1 MTAQDGTRET
11 EKGIGL
17 DSSLGDVDAIRQH
30 VKEITESS
38 VFKRSLRSARFLRF
52 VVEKAITG
60 DAETLKERLI
70 GSELFGRSASYHTG
84 EDSIVR
90 VTASHVRQRLLRY
103 YSIYGETSQF
113 HLNLLPGSYVPEILH
128 HTNDEAQS
136 LDIINPNDESAS
148 APYETLAPQQDFS
161 IARQGSV
168 ISPPIIS
175 LPPNK
180 SFIRKIRSQWLIFC
194 VLLLAA
200 LSLILWTRFRSDS
213 TMRPSA
219 SILPWS
225 ALFGVP
231 RSIMLITS
239 DPDIQEIESLAG
251 NHLISVSDYAKHNY
265 CLSFSTLTPELAVM
279 CRQVLVGNKS
289 AAVDVSIV
297 ASISR
302 LAQANSREISVHA
315 ARTVRLADLL
325 GNSDFIF
332 LGSPRSNP
340 WVHLF
345 NDQLDFRF
353 FTPEGKDGHDI
364 IVNAHPRWHE
374 LPVYVPT
381 ALHGATG
388 QTFAIVAFM
397 PGLDNIGQILLV
409 AGADEEGTEAAGEFV
424 VDLPLISAGLQKC
437 GISPSGPVRHF
448 ELLLGLNTI
457 AGHSTKTDVIACHT
471 LTDTP

>member
-17 DSSLGDVDAIRQH
+17 DSSLGDVNAIRQH

-168 ISPPIIS
+168 ISSPIIS

-180 SFIRKIRSQWLIFC
+180 SFIRKIRGQWLIFC
-194 VLLLAA
+194 VLLLAT

-213 TMRPSA
+213 TIRPSA

-239 DPDIQEIESLAG
+239 DPDIQEIESLFAG

-265 CLSFSTLTPELAVM
+265 CLNFST
-279 CRQVLVGNKS
+279 R
-289 AAVDVSIV
+289 
-297 ASISR
+297 
-302 LAQANSREISVHA
+302 
-315 ARTVRLADLL
+315 
-325 GNSDFIF
+325 
-332 LGSPRSNP
+332 
-340 WVHLF
+340 
-345 NDQLDFRF
+345 
-353 FTPEGKDGHDI
+353 
-364 IVNAHPRWHE
+364 
-374 LPVYVPT
+374 
-381 ALHGATG
+381 
-388 QTFAIVAFM
+388 
-397 PGLDNIGQILLV
+397 
-409 AGADEEGTEAAGEFV
+409 
-424 VDLPLISAGLQKC
+424 
-437 GISPSGPVRHF
+437 
-448 ELLLGLNTI
+448 
-457 AGHSTKTDVIACHT
+457 
-471 LTDTP
+471 